1 MNGYEQFDNHFC
13 DITAAAIFQ
22 GPTQVGKIAVKHTKA
37 GVAHV
42 YLHAFGH
49 NMIYG
54 KASGYG
60 NDKVGRPWPQSSQK
74 RRNFH
79 HCTPH

>member
-37 GVAHV
+37 GVARV
-42 YLHAFGH
+42 YLHAL
-49 NMIYG
+49 
-54 KASGYG
+54 
-60 NDKVGRPWPQSSQK
+60 D
-74 RRNFH
+74 
-79 HCTPH
+79 TT